1 MEHIFNNVKNLHAK
15 FFLPLQ
21 AIKEY
26 LAKPEN
32 KRRVMLVRED
42 KSECY
47 VGTVGGINGTDSQN
61 PQFTINI
68 DESAPGG
75 AELLKAL
82 KEGKSFACSICGD
95 RLLKFPDI
103 VTHCNIDRIEL
114 YPVKE

>member
-1 MEHIFNNVKNLHAK
+1 MEHIFNNVKNPRAK

-21 AIKEY
+21 AIEEY
-26 LAKPEN
+26 LSKPEN
-32 KRRVMLVRED
+32 ERRVMLVRED

-82 KEGKSFACSICGD
+82 KEGKSFACSIGGD
-95 RLLKFPDI
+95 RLLDFPDI
-103 VTHCNIDRIEL
+103 VTHYNIDRIEL